1 MMTEIRPNLRPDDV
15 ALPPELEGTHSL
27 HRDYYDKANTQ
38 LRTIYATRNDAPT
51 LKDGPDVIF
60 RKDGRVWSIQDY
72 SAGKLW
78 TIHAIFGQ
86 DGRPLDHGTRKNGDG
101 IQKSYHD
108 DDTLEAEGPSE
119 GGRSEGVWRYWYA
132 DGTLQAEGAFRQ
144 SAKLGPWKYFNPDG
158 SVKAEE
164 DYRDDGTL
172 WVVFWAGGFKHKEGL
187 RRKDAEGHWRDVGPW
202 KYFNPDGSVKQEEDY
217 RDDGTLWVVFW
228 AGGSKQAEGL
238 RRKDAEG
245 HWRDDGPWARYENGK
260 LSYTDVYKLGNHV
273 RRIQNPEPILNAMRS
288 KPDWRAQL
296 EAIDKARDGVPG
308 YTYLQALH
316 ATGELVPELAL
327 AIGLEAYH
335 QDWEPVFAVILSYGE
350 AMIAPVDAEATS
362 LAAEKYPNP
371 NRSALLCLWRWE
383 LGGRQPVPTLYEPLL
398 KCVLKSNDVLT
409 DHNRVAVEKLREL
422 VKSYPTDVRQTLVR
436 DQWGKPIPAYAG
448 LAADPEIVQQT
459 IDAVLRLDKFSLR
472 HDRARAASLKSMLEE
487 VGAMA
492 LPGLIAALQGDGK
505 KAPARQVL
513 VQVLAKS
520 GAPESASVLLEFV
533 NDKVDAAALAAREG
547 LVSLG
552 ELTLPAIE
560 EALGGRSKALKIAA
574 AETLGKLEP
583 SDAVRGVAER
593 RLAAEKNAEL
603 RALLEPIAA
612 AASREP
618 AVEELPP
625 GYAAIVA
632 ERAALADRRDA
643 VLAELEAQPSDGH
656 VKAFLTEQL
665 ATEPSLAVLFA
676 ERFMAGPPLRGLD
689 WDAIVWPLHRQHQQE
704 RIGWLGAEMFTRRRE
719 GRRWTL
725 PELYR
730 AARKH
735 DARTR
740 DPIPEETPGPFPQ
753 ALAYFLSR
761 GERVPTRE
769 VVLAWLEENA
779 PSVSAK
785 AFAAHVDDAAKPVRD
800 IAVRGLI
807 AAGEASIAVTLP
819 LLAGSTKQQEAAAEV
834 LRAVPRAVSI
844 APLEAALAKEKNA
857 KRREALES
865 ALLSCRLAAGTLDVE
880 TLDATL
886 ATRAPATVAMPK
898 EMPELRWR
906 GGTSLSEPATRWL
919 LAALRIDD
927 GSGPPNAEL
936 AGVRSQLEDEPAHA
950 LCRAIL
956 ASFPETPAERWV
968 RYQRALLGDDTA
980 MYGLGKMLGNDVYRF
995 SADFAAHG
1003 VEVLRRNPTAS
1014 AVRWLEHYS
1023 LRSKGKLEREAE
1035 QAMRALASD
1044 GGRDELVDRSMPRL
1058 DDEASRALVT
1068 ERLENAM
1075 CTCRRWTIDAWR
1087 DFVLGNP
1094 IAAALAPRILFAC
1107 FEGATLRPFR
1117 VVDGAPVDLEGHA
1130 FELRGSVGIPH
1141 PVELDA
1147 ATIDAWIDVFAEPPF
1162 EQLDRPATPDAS
1174 EVLRKAMPTPPILA
1188 DELLEALEESGFV
1201 AEIPEDAG
1209 LVWGARKR
1217 LGATWTLRVGHTAY
1231 SARSRRPVEGS
1242 TLVVEGVSVEGDGAV
1257 PAALWSEAL
1266 QAARRLV
1273 PTLA

>member
-1 MMTEIRPNLRPDDV
+1 MTEIRPDLQPDDV
-15 ALPPELEGTHSL
+15 ALPAELEATRSL
-27 HRDYYDKANTQ
+27 HRDYYDDAKTQ
-38 LRTIYATRNDAPT
+38 VKTVYTTRNDAPT
-51 LKDGPDVIF
+51 IKDGPDVIF
-60 RKDGRVWSIQDY
+60 RKDGRVWSIRDF
-72 SAGKLW
+72 SEGKLW
-78 TIHAIFGQ
+78 TIHAVFGQ

-108 DDTLEAEGPSE
+108 NDALKAEGPSV
-119 GGRSEGVWRYWYA
+119 GGRSEGVWRYWLA
-132 DGTLQAEGAFRQ
+132 DGSLQTEGAFRAGARSGQ
-144 SAKLGPWKYFNPDG
+144 WKHFNPDG
-158 SVKAEE
+158 SVKLEE
-164 DYRDDGTL
+164 DYRDDGTV
-172 WVVFWAGGFKHKEGL
+172 WVVFWHNGFKQSEGL
-187 RRKDAEGHWRDVGPW
+187 RRK
-202 KYFNPDGSVKQEEDY
+202 N
-217 RDDGTLWVVFW
+217 
-228 AGGSKQAEGL
+228 
-238 RRKDAEG
+238 AEG
-245 HWRDDGPWARYENGK
+245 HWRDDGPWARYDEKGE
-260 LSYTDVYKLGNHV
+260 LTYTDVYQLGNHV
-273 RRIQNPEPILNAMRS
+273 RRIQNPEPIVKAMRS
-288 KPDWRAQL
+288 KPDWKAQL
-296 EAIDKARDGVPG
+296 KAIDKARDHIDRHE
-308 YTYLQALH
+308 YLEALH

-327 AIGLEAYH
+327 ALGLDAYN
-335 QDWEPVFAVILSYGE
+335 QVWEPVFPVILSYGD
-350 AMIAPVDAEATS
+350 AMIAPLDAEATS
-362 LAAEKYPNP
+362 LAAEQYAND
-371 NRSALLCLWRWE
+371 NRCALVCLWRWE
-383 LGGRQPVPTLYEPLL
+383 LGGRQPLPTLYEPLL
-398 KCVLKSNDVLT
+398 KRALSHNAELS
-409 DHNRVAVEKLREL
+409 DHKRITVEKLREL
-422 VKSYPTDVRQTLVR
+422 VKSYPTEARQALVLN
-436 DQWGKPIPAYAG
+436 QWGKPLSAYAG
-448 LAADPEIVQQT
+448 LAATPETVQQT
-459 IDAVLRLDKFSLR
+459 INEVLTLKKTVFRYNP
-472 HDRARAASLKSMLEE
+472 ARAASLRSMLEE
-487 VGAMA
+487 VGEMA
-492 LPGLIAALQGDGK
+492 LPGLIAVLQGDGK
-505 KAPARQVL
+505 KAQARQIL
-513 VQVLAKS
+513 VEVLAKS
-520 GAPESASVLLEFV
+520 GAPESAPVLLELV
-533 NDKVDAAALAAREG
+533 NDKVDEAAHAAREG
-547 LVSLG
+547 LASLG
-552 ELTLPAIE
+552 ELALPALE

-574 AETLGKLEP
+574 AETLAKLEP

-612 AASREP
+612 GTSGEP
-618 AVEELPP
+618 AVEALPP

-643 VLAELEAQPSDGH
+643 VLAELEAQPSHGH
-656 VKAFLTEQL
+656 VKTFVTEQL
-665 ATEPSLAVLFA
+665 ATEPTLAVLFV
-676 ERFMAGPPLRGLD
+676 ERLMAGYRKEQPPLNGLD
-689 WDAIVWPLHRQHQQE
+689 WGEIVWPLHKKHQQE
-704 RIGWLGAEMFTRRRE
+704 RIGWLGAEMLTA
-719 GRRWTL
+719 L
-725 PELYR
+725 PEKGGHNAKYLLRDLYR
-730 AARKH
+730 AARKL
-735 DARTR
+735 DAKF

-761 GERVPTRE
+761 GELVPTKK
-769 VVLAWLEENA
+769 VLLAWLEENA

-785 AFAAHVDDAAKPVRD
+785 AFAAHVDDGAKPVRD
-800 IAVRGLI
+800 TAIRGLI

-834 LRAVPRAVSI
+834 LRAVPRAASI

-886 ATRAPATVAMPK
+886 AARAPATVAMPQ
-898 EMPELRWR
+898 EMPEQRWR
-906 GGTSLSEPATRWL
+906 GGKPLSEPATRWL
-919 LAALRIDD
+919 LAALRSDD

-936 AGVRSQLEDEPAHA
+936 AGVRSQLEDDPAHA

-968 RYQRALLGDDTA
+968 RYQRALLGDDAA
-980 MYGLGKMLGNDVYRF
+980 MDALGKMLGNDVHRF

-1023 LRSKGKLEREAE
+1023 HRSKGKLEREAE

-1044 GGRDELVDRSMPRL
+1044 GVGRDDLVDRSMPRF

-1075 CTCRRWTIDAWR
+1075 CTSRRWTIDAWH

-1094 IAAALAPRILFAC
+1094 IAAALASRILFAC
-1107 FEGATLRPFR
+1107 FEGTTLQPFR

-1174 EVLRKAMPTPPILA
+1174 EVLRKAMPAPPVVA
-1188 DELLEALEESGFV
+1188 GELLDALEKSGFV
-1201 AEIPEDAG
+1201 ADSPQDAG

-1217 LGATWTLRVGHTAY
+1217 LGTWTLQVSHTAY
-1231 SARSRRPVEGS
+1231 SASSRRPVEGS
-1242 TLVVEGVSVEGDGAV
+1242 TLVVESVSVEGDGTV

-1266 QAARRLV
+1266 QAARRFV